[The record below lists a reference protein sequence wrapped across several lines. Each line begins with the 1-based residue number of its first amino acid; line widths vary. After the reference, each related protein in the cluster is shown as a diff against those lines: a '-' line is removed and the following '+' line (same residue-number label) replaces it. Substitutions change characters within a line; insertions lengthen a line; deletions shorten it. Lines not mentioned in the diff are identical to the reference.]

1 MVGNTTQNSCK
12 SNVLNVLRFCLF
24 LQYFGLRFTSSSSYP
39 AHFQPIYPPST
50 PFIHVLLNFPVISES
65 YCSALT
71 ESFSRFHLFSFATF
85 SLPVFT
91 VSLLFISVSRF
102 LFLSL
107 YNAFLKRYDFSG
119 VGFLVDRCKEA
130 PRQDTAVAAALWI
143 SVPRLL
149 TQRPASQS
157 SQLKSHFL
165 SRKK

>member
-1 MVGNTTQNSCK
+1 MFCDSVSSC
-12 SNVLNVLRFCLF
+12 SILVYASHLRLAILPIFSQSILHPLHSYMCCSTFLSSQSLTAQLSLNNFLAFIRSLLLLF
-24 LQYFGLRFTSSSSYP
+24 LFPFSQSRYFS
-39 AHFQPIYPPST
+39 
-50 PFIHVLLNFPVISES
+50 
-65 YCSALT
+65 
-71 ESFSRFHLFSFATF
+71 
-85 SLPVFT
+85 
-91 VSLLFISVSRF
+91 SVSCF

-130 PRQDTAVAAALWI
+130 PCQDTAVAAALWI